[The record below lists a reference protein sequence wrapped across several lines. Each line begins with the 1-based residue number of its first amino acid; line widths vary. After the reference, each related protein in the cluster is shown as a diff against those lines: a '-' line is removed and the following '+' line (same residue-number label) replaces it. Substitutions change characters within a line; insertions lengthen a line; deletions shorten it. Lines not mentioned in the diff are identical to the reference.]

1 MIVPKHLLEDIGH
14 LQERFESVSAID
26 TRKIA
31 VFDLDNTLIE
41 GDIGDAVY
49 ASLLRD
55 GAGLTLPW
63 EEYRNLAEKDPQ
75 KAYEEAAKAL
85 EGLSIQHVIAL
96 TRKIM
101 QSENSVVM
109 VSGDCVPIPLPNP
122 AMKELIRILRTVGFI
137 IYVISASNDTSA
149 KVVASE
155 WFNIPV
161 GNVFGIRSAVHREK
175 ITRTLLTPLP
185 VGEGKVSLY
194 RKNVNGEM
202 PLIIATDSAMD
213 LPLLQMCD
221 PYGVAILAGED
232 EHFYHQARALLPLS
246 TRLHVIPSSRS
257 MDLDFRQKAVG

>member
-14 LQERFESVSAID
+14 LQERFESMPAND
-26 TRKIA
+26 YHKIA

-49 ASLLRD
+49 ASLLKD
-55 GAGLTLPW
+55 SMVPAHTW
-63 EEYRNLAEKDPQ
+63 EEYMLLAEKDPQ
-75 KAYEEAAKAL
+75 KAYEEAAMAL
-85 EGLSIQHVIAL
+85 EGLSIQHVITR

-101 QSENSVVM
+101 QSEDSYITF
-109 VSGDCVPIPLPNP
+109 SGVQVPIPMPNP
-122 AMKELIRILRTVGFI
+122 AMKELVRILRAVGFI

-149 KVVASE
+149 KVAASE

-175 ITRTLLTPLP
+175 ITRNLLTPLP

-194 RKNVNGEM
+194 RKNVSGEM
-202 PLIIATDSAMD
+202 PLIVATDSKMD

-221 PYGVAILAGED
+221 PYGIAILAGND
-232 EHFYHQARALLPLS
+232 EQFYHQARALLPLS

-257 MDLDFRQKAVG
+257 LEQDFQRKAAG